1 MTQKKK
7 SKMGR
12 PKLPKDEKRKVFS
25 LRVSKP
31 EWERISH
38 AAKKAG
44 EPETRWARKALLAA
58 AG

>member
-7 SKMGR
+7 KKMGR

-31 EWERISH
+31 EWERVKT

-44 EPETRWARKALLAA
+44 QPVTRWARETLLAA
-58 AG
+58 S

>member
-1 MTQKKK
+1 MTEKKK

-31 EWERISH
+31 EWERIRA
-38 AAKKAG
+38 AAKKEG
-44 EPETRWARKALLAA
+44 EPETRWARKTLLAA

>member
-1 MTQKKK
+1 MTEKKK

-25 LRVSKP
+25 LRVSKQ
-31 EWERISH
+31 EWGRIKD

>member
-25 LRVSKP
+25 LRVSKQ
-31 EWERISH
+31 EWGMIKD
-38 AAKKAG
+38 AAEKAG

>member
-7 SKMGR
+7 AKMGR

-31 EWERISH
+31 EWQKISD

-58 AG
+58 AD

>member
-7 SKMGR
+7 AKMGR
-12 PKLPKDEKRKVFS
+12 PKLPKDEKRRVFS
-25 LRVSKP
+25 LRLSKP
-31 EWERISH
+31 EWEQIKH

-58 AG
+58 S

>member
-1 MTQKKK
+1 
-7 SKMGR
+7 MGR
-12 PKLPKDEKRKVFS
+12 PKLPKDEKRRVFS

>member
-1 MTQKKK
+1 MTENKK

-25 LRVSKP
+25 LRVSKQ
-31 EWERISH
+31 EWGRIKD

-44 EPETRWARKALLAA
+44 KPETKWARETLLAA
-58 AG
+58 S

>member
-7 SKMGR
+7 AKMGR
-12 PKLPKDEKRKVFS
+12 PKLPKDEKRQVFS
-25 LRVSKP
+25 LRVSKA
-31 EWERISH
+31 EWGKIKD

-44 EPETRWARKALLAA
+44 EPETRWARKAILAA

>member
-1 MTQKKK
+1 MTEKKK

-31 EWERISH
+31 EWARIKD
-38 AAKKAG
+38 AAQKAG
-44 EPETRWARKALLAA
+44 KPETRWAREALLAA

>member
-7 SKMGR
+7 AKMGR

-31 EWERISH
+31 EWQKIKD

-44 EPETRWARKALLAA
+44 EAETRWARKALLAA